1 MPSKNNNNGLTPEVI
16 AAITAAV
23 QNATAGTPASTPV
36 PDGGEKTAN
45 TAVVGDI
52 GRDEEDN
59 IIIPVEFTITPGVGY
74 LSKPGKSI
82 IRCRLNETVMIPG
95 VGRVKLLG
103 NALELL

>member
-1 MPSKNNNNGLTPEVI
+1 MPSKNTNTGLTPEII

-23 QNATAGTPASTPV
+23 QQATGTPASKPT